1 MEQTSNKR
9 CPPEL
14 LMFCRRELSR
24 VKVQIDWCLEHLAEG
39 ETLSA
44 LGAFDGMEERL
55 PSLVAVVRLLA
66 QLYPKSANNPRLRD
80 KT

>member
-1 MEQTSNKR
+1 
-9 CPPEL
+9 
-14 LMFCRRELSR
+14 
-24 VKVQIDWCLEHLAEG
+24 
-39 ETLSA
+39 
-44 LGAFDGMEERL
+44 MEERL